1 MSYTADESATY
12 EYTAILTLV
21 YKNGQ
26 SVPPITLYSLM
37 VII

>member
-1 MSYTADESATY
+1 MNYTADKSATY
-12 EYTAILTLV
+12 EYTTILTLV
-21 YKNGQ
+21 YKNGH